1 MDANTN
7 NQALSSTAPAADAPA
22 IAPAVA
28 PAIAPAKTRRR
39 TRNGPVSLRTR
50 VAPRHTAERNAVVR
64 KVMTEK
70 SLSMIEASKYVK
82 ANNLWKGDALA
93 K

>member
-1 MDANTN
+1 MDANAN
-7 NQALSSTAPAADAPA
+7 NQALSSTAPADAPA
-22 IAPAVA
+22 IAPAAA